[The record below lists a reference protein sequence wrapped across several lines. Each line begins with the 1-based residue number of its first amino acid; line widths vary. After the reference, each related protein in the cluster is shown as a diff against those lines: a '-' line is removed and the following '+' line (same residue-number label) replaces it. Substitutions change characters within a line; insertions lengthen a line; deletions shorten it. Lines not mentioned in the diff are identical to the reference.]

1 LILVGR
7 SGFFWYNNLMSDDQ
21 KTTGTDEKKV
31 EVIIP
36 EEVKEKYPELIPQ
49 IMASESMDD
58 EERNYWFS
66 VLPIMTD
73 EQVAELRDILES
85 ERKRAEKRAKNE
97 NLDLDE
103 IEKKRK
109 EALAQ
114 RRQKEQYA
122 RSEDHEQ
129 AEDLLSELEGL

>member
-1 LILVGR
+1 
-7 SGFFWYNNLMSDDQ
+7 MSDDQ

-66 VLPIMTD
+66 VPAD
-73 EQVAELRDILES
+73 YDR
-85 ERKRAEKRAKNE
+85 
-97 NLDLDE
+97 
-103 IEKKRK
+103 
-109 EALAQ
+109 
-114 RRQKEQYA
+114 
-122 RSEDHEQ
+122 
-129 AEDLLSELEGL
+129 

>member
-1 LILVGR
+1 
-7 SGFFWYNNLMSDDQ
+7 MSDDQ

>member
-1 LILVGR
+1 
-7 SGFFWYNNLMSDDQ
+7 MSDDK
-21 KTTGTDEKKV
+21 KTAGTDEKKV

-36 EEVKEKYPELIPQ
+36 EEVKEKYPGLIPQ

-73 EQVAELRDILES
+73 EQVAELKDILES
-85 ERKRAEKRAKNE
+85 ERKRAEKRAKEE

-103 IEKKRK
+103 VEKKRK
-109 EALAQ
+109 EALEN
-114 RRQKEQYA
+114 RRKKEQSA
-122 RSEDHEQ
+122 RSDDHER
-129 AEDLLSELEGL
+129 AEDLLDELEEL